1 MKHKRGFFMRRVFVE
16 KKEGFRHEA
25 ASVLQDIR
33 ECLHVPGLEGL
44 RVVQRYDV
52 EGLDD
57 DARAWEAALRGVFA
71 EPPVD
76 DVFVGMALPLA
87 VGEVAFAVE
96 YLPGQFDQR
105 ADSAAQCVQI
115 LTCGERPRIASARI
129 FVLSGN
135 LSPEEVARIKQYL
148 INPVDSREALLAM
161 PEALAVGVREP
172 GAVPVL
178 EDFNNAD
185 AAALRVELGLAMSP
199 ADVVCCQRYFREVER
214 RAPSLTEVRVLDTY
228 WSDHCRHTTFPTQL
242 EQVDFEEAPG
252 VVPLRGAWD
261 LYLQTRRELGR
272 EGKDVC
278 LMDLATIAAR
288 ALKRQGLLDD
298 LEESEEIN
306 AASIVVSVDRQWSQ
320 GQWPELQRAIE
331 ATRLVEVD
339 VEAVPAEV
347 RGAFDSKSDG
357 WRQKVIAWAKGILPQ
372 YVETRALGTVEITR
386 NSIRSTISH
395 GFGPLKLAVLPH
407 APDFLKNAMLLD
419 YEEKSGGIFYNL
431 MHRFSWENQIYVAR
445 LIVREDAQGKKFYDH
460 EFSEINKLGMLPDG
474 SVVHPLGATQLTSQ
488 VSMDADSTEK
498 SGAVNTISTAKHA
511 AAKVSPS
518 LRFLNAIYG
527 SGEPAMEEWLVM
539 FKNETHNHP
548 TEIEPFG
555 GAATCLGGAI
565 RDPLSGRSYVYQAM
579 RVTGAADPRTPF
591 EETLPGKLPQRKIT
605 RGAAH
610 GYSSYGNQI
619 GLATGIVAEVYH
631 PGFVAKRME
640 IGAVVA
646 ACPRVNVVR
655 GTPAPGDLVVLAGGR
670 TGRDG
675 IGGATGSSKEHTE
688 TALQNS
694 AEVQKGDAPTE
705 RKLQRLFRDPAVAR
719 LIKRCND
726 FGAGGV
732 SVAVGELAPSLEID
746 LDAVPLKYDG
756 LDGTEL
762 AISESQ
768 ERMAVVLAPADV
780 DAFRAAAARENIE
793 TAIVARVTAD
803 GRMRMHWRGQEI
815 VSLRRDFLD
824 TNGARPS
831 ARARVCE
838 LPAPPPLA
846 PAARDVRTR
855 YLEQLSQLNV
865 CSQRGLGERF
875 DASIGA
881 ATVLHPFGGKHQ
893 VTPIEAMAAKLPV
906 PDGDTDTCTLMSHGY
921 NPCAAQPTPGHGAIL
936 AIVEA
941 VTRITAAGGN
951 PARVRLTLQEYFEK
965 LGADPTRWGKPLAAL
980 LGAFKAQMEL
990 GIPAIGGKDS
1000 MSGTFKTLDV
1010 PPTLVAFALVPAKA
1024 SQVLS
1029 PEFKHPGSTLLLL
1042 PAPLDTHTGLPALP
1056 LLRKQLAGLHQR
1068 HIKTPG
1074 ALHAARSIRQGGL
1087 GAAIAEMAFGNRIG
1101 VHLTHRTHTPG
1112 HENFFTPHYGSL
1124 ILEVA
1129 DTPAGKELARTLLA
1143 WRHPALPIGHT
1154 IAQPHITWENPSPPG
1169 SIPIHDLQTAW
1180 EHPLESTFPT
1190 SASK

>member
-1 MKHKRGFFMRRVFVE
+1 MRRVFVE

-33 ECLHVPGLEGL
+33 ECLHVPALSGL

-76 DVFVGMALPLA
+76 DVFVGEALPLGA
-87 VGEVAFAVE
+87 DEVAFAVE
-96 YLPGQFDQR
+96 FLPGQFDQR

-115 LTCGERPRIASARI
+115 LTCGERPRIASARV
-129 FVLSGN
+129 FVLRGN
-135 LSPEEVARIKQYL
+135 LAPGDVARIRDYL
-148 INPVDSREALLAM
+148 INPVDSREASLAM
-161 PEALAVGVREP
+161 PVALAAVAREVEP
-172 GAVPVL
+172 VPCL
-178 EDFNNAD
+178 DNFNGAD
-185 AAALRVELGLAMSP
+185 AVALRAELGLAMSP
-199 ADVVCCQRYFREVER
+199 ADVLCCQRYFREVER
-214 RAPSLTEVRVLDTY
+214 RAPTLTEIRVLDTY
-228 WSDHCRHTTFPTQL
+228 WSDHCRHTTFLTRL
-242 EQVDFEEAPG
+242 EQVDFADSPA
-252 VVPLRGAWD
+252 VAPLREAWE
-261 LYLQTRRELGR
+261 LYLRTRRELGR
-272 EGKDVC
+272 EARDVC
-278 LMDLATIAAR
+278 LMDLATLAAR
-288 ALKRQGLLDD
+288 ALKNRGALDD

-306 AASIVVSVDRQWSQ
+306 AASIVVNVDRQR
-320 GQWPELQRAIE
+320 P
-331 ATRLVEVD
+331 
-339 VEAVPAEV
+339 
-347 RGAFDSKSDG
+347 GAG
-357 WRQKVIAWAKGILPQ
+357 A
-372 YVETRALGTVEITR
+372 
-386 NSIRSTISH
+386 
-395 GFGPLKLAVLPH
+395 
-407 APDFLKNAMLLD
+407 
-419 YEEKSGGIFYNL
+419 SG
-431 MHRFSWENQIYVAR
+431 
-445 LIVREDAQGKKFYDH
+445 
-460 EFSEINKLGMLPDG
+460 
-474 SVVHPLGATQLTSQ
+474 
-488 VSMDADSTEK
+488 
-498 SGAVNTISTAKHA
+498 
-511 AAKVSPS
+511 
-518 LRFLNAIYG
+518 
-527 SGEPAMEEWLVM
+527 EEWLVM

-591 EETLPGKLPQRKIT
+591 GETLPGKLPQRKIT

-619 GLATGIVAEVYH
+619 GLATGLVAEVYH

-646 ACPRVNVVR
+646 ACPRENVVR
-655 GTPAPGDLVVLAGGR
+655 GTPAPGDVVVLAGGR

-732 SVAVGELAPSLEID
+732 SVAIGELAPGLDIA

-756 LDGTEL
+756 LNGTEL

-780 DAFRAAAARENIE
+780 EKFRAAAARENIE
-793 TAIVARVTAD
+793 TAVVAHVTGT
-803 GRMRMHWRGQEI
+803 GRLRMSWRGQEI
-815 VSLRRDFLD
+815 VNLRRDFLD
-824 TNGARPS
+824 TNGAKQS
-831 ARARVCE
+831 ARARVE
-838 LPAPPPLA
+838 PF
-846 PAARDVRTR
+846 PAAAPKTDATSADFAQARAR
-855 YLEQLSQLNV
+855 YTACLSQLNV

-921 NPCAAQPTPGHGAIL
+921 NPAAAHPTPGHGAIL

-951 PARVRLTLQEYFEK
+951 PARIRLTLQEYFEK
-965 LGADPTRWGKPLAAL
+965 LGADPARWGKPLAAL

-990 GIPAIGGKDS
+990 GVPAIGGKDS
-1000 MSGTFKTLDV
+1000 MSGTFKELDV
-1010 PPTLVAFALVPAKA
+1010 PPTLVAFAIVPAKA
-1024 SQVLS
+1024 SLVLS
-1029 PEFKHPGSTLLLL
+1029 PEFKKPGSTLLLL
-1042 PAPLDTHTGLPALP
+1042 PAPIDSRTGLPALP
-1056 LLRKQLAGLHQR
+1056 LLRQQLADLHE
-1068 HIKTPG
+1068 
-1074 ALHAARSIRQGGL
+1074 LHATSPERILAARSIRQGGL
-1087 GAAIAEMAFGNRIG
+1087 GAALAEMAFGNGIG
-1101 VHLTHRTHTPG
+1101 AQLTHPAHTPG
-1112 HENFFTPHYGSL
+1112 
-1124 ILEVA
+1124 
-1129 DTPAGKELARTLLA
+1129 
-1143 WRHPALPIGHT
+1143 
-1154 IAQPHITWENPSPPG
+1154 
-1169 SIPIHDLQTAW
+1169 
-1180 EHPLESTFPT
+1180 
-1190 SASK
+1190 